1 MMQDFLHPDDIH
13 LLALDVFANI
23 VFAVLPAI
31 QAIGIRIHADIKCSP
46 RNLGLLRC
54 SIILRCLR
62 FFARATANEQR
73 AKGQIQK
80 MFHLTY

>member
-13 LLALDVFANI
+13 LLALDIFANI

-54 SIILRCLR
+54 SIFLRCLR